1 VANAI
6 ESALAQTY
14 SLVEVVVVNDG
25 STDGSADAIAPY
37 RDRIT
42 YVETAN
48 HGAGH
53 ARNVGLE
60 KATGTYVKFL
70 DADDTLFSDAVKEQ
84 VQQAV
89 ASDRENSIVFGDAH
103 YVQTDGSL
111 RRKTSFGPPAENENR
126 LLYILRRNV
135 QTSLPLHRRHLLEAV
150 DGFDEG
156 LPRAQEYDL
165 HFRLATQGGAT
176 FQYHA
181 QPITRILVHEDAER
195 ISNQDHFPDDP
206 TGRLKRIRK
215 RAVQAKEVGL
225 LDDPL
230 RRFLAQDAWHAGRMA
245 LRHGVPSIGGEYFQ
259 LARSLHDDH
268 MASSSAVYRG
278 LVRLTNPRIAERFAE
293 WLRRAR
299 ESFDGIKKAFHERL
313 YRPC

>member
-1 VANAI
+1 VGPEVSIVIPCYNNEQRVGNAI
-6 ESALAQTY
+6 ESAVAQTY
-14 SLVEVVVVNDG
+14 SLVDVVVVNDG

-42 YVETAN
+42 YAETAN

-70 DADDTLFSDAVKEQ
+70 DADDTLFPDAVKEQ

-89 ASDRENSIVFGDAH
+89 ASDREDNIVFGDAH
-103 YVQTDGSL
+103 YVKVDGSL
-111 RRKTSFGPPAENENR
+111 QRKTSFGPPAEKENR

-150 DGFDEG
+150 NGFDEG

-165 HFRLATQGGAT
+165 HFRLAAQGGAT

-181 QPITRILVHEDAER
+181 QPITRILVHEGAER

-215 RAVQAKEVGL
+215 RAAQAKEVGL
-225 LDDPL
+225 LDNPL

-268 MASSSAVYRG
+268 MASSSTVYWW
-278 LVRLTNPRIAERFAE
+278 LVRLANPRIAERIAG
-293 WLRRAR
+293 WIR
-299 ESFDGIKKAFHERL
+299 
-313 YRPC
+313 

>member
-1 VANAI
+1 
-6 ESALAQTY
+6 
-14 SLVEVVVVNDG
+14 VN
-25 STDGSADAIAPY
+25 
-37 RDRIT
+37 
-42 YVETAN
+42 
-48 HGAGH
+48 
-53 ARNVGLE
+53 
-60 KATGTYVKFL
+60 
-70 DADDTLFSDAVKEQ
+70 
-84 VQQAV
+84 
-89 ASDRENSIVFGDAH
+89 
-103 YVQTDGSL
+103 
-111 RRKTSFGPPAENENR
+111 
-126 LLYILRRNV
+126 
-135 QTSLPLHRRHLLEAV
+135 
-150 DGFDEG
+150 GFDEG

-165 HFRLATQGGAT
+165 HFRLAARGGAT

-181 QPITRILVHEDAER
+181 RPITRIRVHEGAER

-215 RAVQAKEVGL
+215 RAAQAKEVGL

-268 MASSSAVYRG
+268 MASSSTVYRW

-299 ESFDGIKKAFHERL
+299 GSLGRERTLHDRL